1 MKFKTN
7 IFALLLA
14 ILVFASSN
22 GVALFEHI
30 CNTAN
35 TRSYCLFLPPSCENE
50 EPVSPCCEKMG
61 WKQKKNCCQHKQFF
75 SKLNI
80 EGFTAKQFQLKTV
93 DKKLFIKSFVIFNE
107 DYSQQVFE
115 NHYSGIPPPDN
126 LFTIKYTLR
135 PSPIVLQVF
144 RC

>member
-1 MKFKTN
+1 M
-7 IFALLLA
+7 ALLCLSISVIQQTLVVIVFFYHLLA
-14 ILVFASSN
+14 
-22 GVALFEHI
+22 
-30 CNTAN
+30 
-35 TRSYCLFLPPSCENE
+35 
-50 EPVSPCCEKMG
+50 K
-61 WKQKKNCCQHKQFF
+61 KKNQLL

-80 EGFTAKQFQLKTV
+80 EGFTAKQFKLKKV
-93 DKKLFIKSFVIFNE
+93 DKKLFLKSFVIFNE

-135 PSPIVLQVF
+135 PTPIVLQVF